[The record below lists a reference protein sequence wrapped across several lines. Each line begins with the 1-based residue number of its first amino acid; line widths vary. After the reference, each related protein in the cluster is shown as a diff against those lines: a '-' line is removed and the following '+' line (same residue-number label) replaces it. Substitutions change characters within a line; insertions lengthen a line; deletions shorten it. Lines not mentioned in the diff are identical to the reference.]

1 MKRFSLL
8 FLVTVMLTAFAANA
22 AAAVQPVD
30 CRQAR
35 IQSFDFLLDYSGSMM
50 MFHKQLAEN
59 KFKLAKAALKR
70 VNDRIPELG
79 YTGSVNIFG
88 TSNVITDHR
97 KTRTVVPQQ
106 TYNRAAFQKGFN
118 SLGATYEVFAR
129 LTPLGDAVQSLASSV
144 YAGLPSPSAVILVS
158 DGESNRGADPVAAAQ
173 AAISANPGLVFH
185 VISLAD
191 SPKGEAVLEA
201 IANLKPR
208 ESVFVRA
215 QNLIDHDIVADGFV
229 TEVFCTGGSLELRS
243 IQFALGSAVITN
255 ESAAVLNEVANI
267 LRNNRTGVVVNG
279 HTCSLGSDQLN
290 QGLSERRA
298 ASVKAYLVKKGIPA
312 GSITTHGFGKTM
324 PKYDNSTEEG
334 RRLNRRVEIDL
345 NRPDVDFNYRKAD
358 VDFSGKL

>member
-1 MKRFSLL
+1 
-8 FLVTVMLTAFAANA
+8 
-22 AAAVQPVD
+22 
-30 CRQAR
+30 
-35 IQSFDFLLDYSGSMM
+35 
-50 MFHKQLAEN
+50 
-59 KFKLAKAALKR
+59 

-88 TSNVITDHR
+88 TSQVITDHR

-106 TYNRAAFQKGFN
+106 TYNRDVFQKGFN
-118 SLGATYEVFAR
+118 SLNATYDVFAR
-129 LTPLGDAVQSLASSV
+129 LTPLGDAIQSLAGSV

-158 DGESNRGADPVAAAQ
+158 DGESNRGVDPVAAAQ

-201 IANLKPR
+201 IVNLKPK
-208 ESVFVRA
+208 ESAFVRA

-229 TEVFCTGGSLELRS
+229 TEVFCAGGSIVLRS
-243 IQFALGSAVITN
+243 VQFALGSAVITN
-255 ESAAVLNEVANI
+255 ESSAVLNEVANI
-267 LRNNRTGVVVNG
+267 LRSSKASVAVAG

-298 ASVKAYLVKKGIPA
+298 AAVKTYLVKKGIPA
-312 GSITTHGFGKTM
+312 DTISTHGYGKTM

-334 RRLNRRVEIDL
+334 RRLNRRAEIDFT
-345 NRPDVDFNYRKAD
+345 RHTDVDFNYHKSD
-358 VDFSGKL
+358 VDFGGKL

>member
-8 FLVTVMLTAFAANA
+8 FLVTVMLTAFAASA
-22 AAAVQPVD
+22 AAIQPVE
-30 CRQAR
+30 CKQAR

-88 TSNVITDHR
+88 ASTVSR
-97 KTRTVVPQQ
+97 TRTIVPQQ
-106 TYNRAAFQKGFN
+106 TYNRAVFQKGFD

-129 LTPLGDAVQSLASSV
+129 LTPLGDAIQSLAGSV

-229 TEVFCTGGSLELRS
+229 TEVFCAGGSLELRS

-255 ESAAVLNEVANI
+255 ESAAILNEVANI
-267 LRNNRTGVVVNG
+267 LRSHRTGVVVNG
-279 HTCSLGSDQLN
+279 HTCILGSDQLN

-312 GSITTHGFGKTM
+312 GSITTHGFGKTQ
-324 PKYDNSTEEG
+324 PRYDNGTEDG

-358 VDFSGKL
+358 VDFSGKM

>member
-8 FLVTVMLTAFAANA
+8 FLVTVMLTAFAAS
-22 AAAVQPVD
+22 AAAVQPTD
-30 CRQAR
+30 CRQAK

-50 MFHKQLAEN
+50 MFHKQLGEN

-88 TSNVITDHR
+88 TAQAVTDHR
-97 KTRTVVPQQ
+97 KTRTIVPQQ
-106 TYNRAAFQKGFN
+106 TYNRAVFQKGFD
-118 SLGATYEVFAR
+118 SLTSTYEVFAR
-129 LTPLGDAVQSLASSV
+129 LTPLGDAIQSHTGT
-144 YAGLPSPSAVILVS
+144 YAGMASPSAVILVS
-158 DGESNRGADPVAAAQ
+158 DGESNRGVDPVAAAQ
-173 AAISANPGLVFH
+173 AAIAANPGLVFH

-215 QNLIDHDIVADGFV
+215 QNLIDHDIVAEGFV
-229 TEVFCTGGSLELRS
+229 TEVFCAGGSLVLRS
-243 IQFALGSAVITN
+243 VQFALGSAVITN

-267 LRNNRTGVVVNG
+267 LRNTKSGVVVDG

-298 ASVKAYLVKKGIPA
+298 AAVKTYLVKKGIP
-312 GSITTHGFGKTM
+312 SDTITTHGYGKTR

-334 RRLNRRVEIDL
+334 RRLNRRAEIDFA
-345 NRPDVDFNYRKAD
+345 RHTEVDFNYRKAD
-358 VDFSGKL
+358 VDFGVN